1 MENTENIDNK
11 KIVKIIFFLLFILFI
26 WYIFTKINVKK
37 QNCKNFEKNGYYYE
51 DETIKSFNEDD
62 PYFSTDVSM
71 NNRLINYDY
80 KLRDFYFKTAY
91 NCFCSGNFKNDYVD
105 KCAFENC
112 VNHGVLAYHMQIFS
126 LNNEPIVA
134 SNVTNTNF
142 YKESYNHITLED
154 VVGLFKNELE
164 DNTFQ
169 DNPIFLNLK
178 IHYGEADN
186 NADSKTA
193 FYNKIYDK
201 LEKLENNYK
210 FNIKYIIDNNPD
222 LSINDRNKINIHK
235 IPMKFTKNK
244 IFLFV
249 TLNNETKLDNVK
261 GSFLD
266 QIVDLYEEPSSGIK
280 ILESNEIL
288 NNDTYD
294 VNKTL
299 VKKYLTFCIPKSNTI
314 RNDNYDST
322 NAIKYGIQFIA
333 MNFQEKDN
341 NLDKYNYFFDN
352 TDNQK
357 ETDRPYRKKSD
368 SIIEFS
374 LF

>member
-1 MENTENIDNK
+1 MGNIENKDNK
-11 KIVKIIFFLLFILFI
+11 KIIKLIFFLLFILFI

-37 QNCKNFEKNGYYYE
+37 QNCKNFEKNGYYYQ
-51 DETIKSFNEDD
+51 DDNNIKEFDEDD
-62 PYFSTDVSM
+62 PYFSTDISI

-112 VNHGVLAYHMQIFS
+112 VNNGVLAYHMQIFS
-126 LNNEPIVA
+126 LNNEPIIA
-134 SNVTNTNF
+134 SNVSNTNF

-154 VVGLFKNELE
+154 VVGLFKTELE
-164 DNTFQ
+164 NNTFQ
-169 DNPIFLNLK
+169 NNPIFLNLK
-178 IHYGEADN
+178 IHYGDANN
-186 NADSKTA
+186 NADSKKA
-193 FYNKIYDK
+193 FYNKIFQK
-201 LEKLENNYK
+201 LQDLEYNNYK
-210 FNIKYIIDNNPD
+210 FNIRYIIDNNPD
-222 LSINDRNKINIHK
+222 ADINNRNKIIHK
-235 IPMKFTKNK
+235 IPMKSTNNK

-249 TLNNETKLDNVK
+249 TLNNETNLDNIK
-261 GSFLD
+261 ESFLD
-266 QIVDLYEEPSSGIK
+266 QIVDLYEEPSSGGIK

-341 NLDKYNYFFDN
+341 NLDKYNHFFDN
-352 TDNQK
+352 SEEDN
-357 ETDRPYRKKSD
+357 RPYRKKTD